1 MRKLFVSIALTIL
14 TATGAFAASPEQEKA
29 FLDAYRTAFE
39 AQDADALTGLLFA
52 DGGIPMAVDFYKMAM
67 TAEFGKKLS
76 SIELQDLDAEDV
88 KKVDEVLDT
97 PDGGK
102 ARLAPKPY
110 KKLVI
115 QIDSS
120 DANGSSSSTS
130 SVYVAEKDG
139 KLGIS
144 VPVPAD

>member
-14 TATGAFAASPEQEKA
+14 AASGALAASPEQEEA
-29 FLDAYRTAFE
+29 FLDTYRTAFE
-39 AQDADALTGLLFA
+39 AQDADTLAGLLFA

-97 PDGGK
+97 PDGSK

-120 DANGSSSSTS
+120 DANGTSSSTS

>member
-1 MRKLFVSIALTIL
+1 MRKLFVSIALTFL
-14 TATGAFAASPEQEKA
+14 TATGVLAASPEQEKA
-29 FLDAYRTAFE
+29 FLDTYRTAFE
-39 AQDADALTGLLFA
+39 AQDADTLAGLLFA
-52 DGGIPMAVDFYKMAM
+52 DGGIPMAVEFYKMAM
-67 TAEFGKKLS
+67 TAEFGKKLT

-88 KKVDEVLDT
+88 KKVDEVLDS
-97 PDGGK
+97 PDGSK

-115 QIDSS
+115 QIDSA
-120 DANGSSSSTS
+120 DANGTSSSTS

-144 VPVPAD
+144 VPVPAN